1 MTIDQIFS
9 LATKKGASDVH
20 LIVGLPPILRIGGN
34 LKQIK
39 DSKKL
44 SSSEVES
51 LVYKILTEQQ
61 KERFERERE
70 LDLSYQGK
78 NEFRFRVNCFFERGN
93 IGLVARII
101 PFKIPTMESLGMQEI
116 IYDLVSEK
124 QGLVLFTGPTGCGK
138 STSLAAIIESIN
150 QERSESIV
158 TLEDPIE
165 FVYTPKKS
173 IIVQRQMGRDML
185 SFSEG
190 LKHALR
196 QDPNVLL
203 VGEMRDLET
212 ISAAL
217 TLAETGHLVFATLHT
232 HSANQTIDRIV
243 DIFPPYQQEQIRL
256 QLSLSLNAVIAQHLI
271 PGAKESRTAVREI
284 MINNH
289 AISNLI
295 RENKIPQIRSVIQ
308 TSSDE
313 GMLTRDQDLKR
324 LYKEELITKD
334 VYQTYL
340 EDGEGD
346 E

>member
-44 SSSEVES
+44 TSSEVET

-78 NEFRFRVNCFFERGN
+78 TDSRFRVNCFFERGN
-93 IGLVARII
+93 VGLVARII

-116 IYDLVSEK
+116 VYDLVSEK

-271 PGAKESRTAVREI
+271 PGAKGGRTAVREI

-324 LYKEELITKD
+324 LYKEELISKE

-340 EDGEGD
+340 EDGE

>member
-1 MTIDQIFS
+1 M
-9 LATKKGASDVH
+9 
-20 LIVGLPPILRIGGN
+20 PPILRIGGD

-78 NEFRFRVNCFFERGN
+78 SESRFRVNCFFERGN

-101 PFKIPTMESLGMQEI
+101 PSKIPTMESLGMQEI
-116 IYDLVSEK
+116 IFDLVSQK

-165 FVYTPKKS
+165 FVYIPKKS

-271 PGAKESRTAVREI
+271 PSVKGGRTAVREI
-284 MINNH
+284 MLNNH

-324 LYKEELITKD
+324 LHKEDLITKD

-340 EDGEGD
+340 EDGE